1 QIPSGSRSLMSLRL
15 PEIKSIRY
23 LSLILLVGFV
33 PASLGYLYT
42 EGKSPAEITTL
53 EVKGAPAG
61 IVFIADPHL
70 RESNIDQTREIIR
83 QINEL
88 HPSLVLIGGDFVYDR
103 QENLSLQTVWSEV
116 DAPVY
121 AVLGNHDYQSGIVS
135 SSCWEKTLTDP
146 KPPLQIGDY
155 DALRVH
161 DDSADYAYADK
172 VAGVLAKNGVKV
184 LRNEYDVITID
195 GRSVTIVGVD
205 DGWAGMAHPPDVPE
219 LLKNDSFVIYMI
231 HEPAYRGNG
240 DADLTLAGHT
250 HGGQIYP
257 AGFERVISGGM
268 VTLSGK
274 IDEGGK
280 ITYISRG
287 IGTSNLDIT
296 LRASPPEIVVINP
309 PLQGQADNGTSGIQL
324 KE

>member
-1 QIPSGSRSLMSLRL
+1 MSLRL
-15 PEIKSIRY
+15 PEITSLRF

-33 PASLGYLYT
+33 PASLGYMYS
-42 EGKSPAEITTL
+42 EGKAPAEITPL

-70 RESNIDQTREIIR
+70 RESNINETREIIR

-88 HPSLVLIGGDFVYDR
+88 HPSLVLIGGDFTYDKG
-103 QENLSLQTVWSEV
+103 EDLSLNQVWSEI

-121 AVLGNHDYQSGIVS
+121 AVLGNHDYQSGVVS

-146 KPPLQIGDY
+146 KPPLQIRDY
-155 DALRVH
+155 DARRVH

-172 VAGVLAKNGVKV
+172 VTGVLTGSGVKL

-195 GRSVTIVGVD
+195 GRNVTIVGVD
-205 DGWAGMAHPPDVPE
+205 DGWAGMANPPFVPE
-219 LLKNDSFVIYMI
+219 LLRNDSFVIYMI
-231 HEPAYRGNG
+231 HEPAYRGNW

-250 HGGQIYP
+250 HGGQIFP
-257 AGFERVISGGM
+257 AGFERVISGSM

-274 IDEGGK
+274 IDEGDK
-280 ITYISRG
+280 ITYITRG

-296 LRASPPEIVVINP
+296 LRASPPEIVLINP
-309 PLQGQADNGTSGIQL
+309 PLKG
-324 KE
+324 